1 MLKTQE
7 FTPQVYYKQSRDF
20 QLFGRVYDVVFNYLK
35 YNIDSI
41 YNNPLSDNS
50 ALSLVD
56 LLCTTLG
63 FKKTHNYT
71 ASELKAICT
80 IFPLIIRNKGNIQSI
95 QITVDTLCR
104 LYGIECNTKVYK
116 NVNDK
121 NQIDIFLPSSNID
134 DTLLNDILDYILP
147 AGLTVNII
155 KSTLVENEYNTDIIV
170 ENIYKTYQHTDDIN
184 GVSAI
189 IPQYSKDIIN
199 PSNMTTNGINN
210 SIVLKTYTPP
220 KTTTNKAKVKK
231 QRSKVTNES
240 N

>member
-104 LYGIECNTKVYK
+104 LYGIEGNTKVYK

-121 NQIDIFLPSSNID
+121 NQIDIFLPSANID

-170 ENIYKTYQHTDDIN
+170 ENSYKTYQHTDDIN

-210 SIVLKTYTPP
+210 SIVLKTYTSP

-231 QRSKVTNES
+231 QRSKVTNE
-240 N
+240 